1 MPYISMIF
9 LPLCVSYLAYELF
22 SYAGMPII
30 CAEIVIGLI
39 LLHQINK
46 KK

>member
-1 MPYISMIF
+1 MPYVFMIF
-9 LPLCVSYLAYELF
+9 LPLCISYLAYQLF
-22 SYAGMPII
+22 SYDGMPII
-30 CAEIVIGLI
+30 CAGITIGLI